1 MSHLAKETFVKY
13 CRKIYKYIKGTQ
25 CKSFKGLLEVKLLK
39 LLEKYPKLCKFSL
52 TLNFFKNYFKTT
64 KKKKKCK
71 EGRTDFCNLKT

>member
-1 MSHLAKETFVKY
+1 MSHLAKETFAKY

-64 KKKKKCK
+64 KKKKKNVK
-71 EGRTDFCNLKT
+71 KVGLTFVT